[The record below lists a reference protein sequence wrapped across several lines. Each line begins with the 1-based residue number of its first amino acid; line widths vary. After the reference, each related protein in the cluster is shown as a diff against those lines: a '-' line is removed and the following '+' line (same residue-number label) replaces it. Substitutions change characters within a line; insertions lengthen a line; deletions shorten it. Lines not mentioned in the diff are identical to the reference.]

1 MNILK
6 MNTHNEPSQSEF
18 YYADKI
24 LAPINA
30 DDHDRLVIDP
40 AYRLWKH
47 KHAMDKYQ
55 VIS

>member
-1 MNILK
+1 

-30 DDHDRLVIDP
+30 DDHDR
-40 AYRLWKH
+40 Y
-47 KHAMDKYQ
+47 YQ
-55 VIS
+55 SIKL